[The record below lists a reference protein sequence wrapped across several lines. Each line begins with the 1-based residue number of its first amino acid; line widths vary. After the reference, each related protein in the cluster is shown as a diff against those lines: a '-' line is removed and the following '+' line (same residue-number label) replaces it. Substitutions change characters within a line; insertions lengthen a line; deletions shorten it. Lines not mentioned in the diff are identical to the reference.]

1 MAVIYRVNMSDRT
14 VRSEE
19 PGQAYREL
27 GGRGL
32 TSAMVADEVPA
43 MCHPLSAESK
53 LVIAPGILT
62 GTGAPCSGRLSVG
75 AKSPL
80 TGGIKE
86 SNSGGM
92 AAIALATLGVRAIV
106 LEGEPRDQPA
116 VGARPSVGARR
127 LYRLVVN
134 RDGLRIEPADEL
146 AGLGNYETVARQF
159 AQFGDRVACISIGPA
174 GEMRAAAAS
183 VAATDIEGRPTR
195 HCGRGG
201 MGAVMGS
208 KGVKVIVVDPE
219 GGQRPK
225 AADEHGFQAAVRKFA
240 DALQKHPLTSQTLPT
255 YGTNVL
261 ANVINAAGAY
271 PTRNFSQ
278 GQFEGTEAISG
289 ERQHDVI
296 VERQGTIAHPCHRGC
311 TMRCSRI
318 YVDEKGQYVT
328 KGPEYETIWA
338 HGADCG
344 IDDLD
349 AIARMDRLDDD
360 LGVDTIET
368 GATIG
373 VAMEAGILPFGDA
386 QGAIRL
392 LEEVGRR
399 TPLGRLVAS
408 GAAVLGKAYGVERIP
423 TVKGQSMPAY
433 DPRAIQGMGV
443 TYATSTMGADH
454 TAGYTI
460 AMNILGVGGRVDPLR
475 PEGQVE
481 ISRNLQ
487 IATAAIDASGLC
499 LFVAFC
505 VLDDASAMEAI
516 CEMFSAYYG
525 RPFTGDDLVALGKQV
540 LARER
545 DFNARAGFTAL
556 DDRLPDFFKTEKLA
570 PHNVTFAVP
579 DEELDQVFGEGL
591 GARG

>member
-1 MAVIYRVNMSDRT
+1 MAVIYRVNMSDLT
-14 VRSEE
+14 VRTEK
-19 PGQAYREL
+19 PGEAYREL

-32 TSAMVADEVPA
+32 TSAIVANEVPA
-43 MCHPLSAESK
+43 SCHPLSADNK
-53 LVIAPGILT
+53 LVIAPGVLT
-62 GTGAPCSGRLSVG
+62 ATGAPCSGRLSVG

-92 AAIALATLGVRAIV
+92 AAIALAMLGVKAIV
-106 LEGEPRDQPA
+106 LEGQPRD
-116 VGARPSVGARR
+116 GTWH
-127 LYRLVVN
+127 RLVVN
-134 RDGLRIEPADEL
+134 RDGLRVEPAGDL
-146 AGLGNYETVARQF
+146 KGLGNYDTVGRQLG
-159 AQFGDRVACISIGPA
+159 QFGDKIACISIGPA

-183 VAATDIEGRPTR
+183 VAVTDEEGRPTR

-225 AADEHGFQAAVRKFA
+225 AADSDAFKAAMRKFA
-240 DALQKHPLTSQTLPT
+240 DALQKHPLTSQTLPK

-261 ANVINAAGAY
+261 ANVINEAGAY

-278 GQFEGTEAISG
+278 GKFEDTEAISG

-296 VERQGTIAHPCHRGC
+296 VERKGVIAHSCHRGC
-311 TMRCSRI
+311 TIRCSRI

-328 KGPEYETIWA
+328 KGPEYETVWA

-344 IDDLD
+344 IGDLD

-360 LGVDTIET
+360 LGLDTIET

-392 LEEVGRR
+392 LEEVGKG
-399 TPLGRLVAS
+399 TPLGHLVAS
-408 GAAVLGKAYGVERIP
+408 GADVLGKAYGVRRIP
-423 TVKGQSMPAY
+423 TVKSQSMPAY
-433 DPRAIQGMGV
+433 DPRAVQGMGV

-460 AMNILGVGGRVDPLR
+460 AMNILGVGGRVDPLK

-481 ISRNLQ
+481 ASRNLQ
-487 IATAAIDASGLC
+487 IATATIDASGLC

-505 VLDDASAMEAI
+505 VLDDKNALDAI
-516 CEMFSAYYG
+516 CEMFAAYYG
-525 RPFTGDDLVALGKQV
+525 RPFTGDDFAALGKRV
-540 LARER
+540 LVWER
-545 DFNARAGFTAL
+545 DFNARAGFTAA
-556 DDRLPDFFKTEKLA
+556 DDRLPDFFKTERLA

-579 DEELDQVFGEGL
+579 DEELDKVFEFVG
-591 GARG
+591 